1 MWRVSGGGG
10 TQQDPLTAA
19 TLHHGGGTIL
29 GEQTYHA
36 SWLKVNML
44 GVGLTWFDSI
54 GLDLEG
60 SGIVAWKIRELT
72 MFQRVDIL
80 FHLKGL
86 YIDKV
91 VLFPRYML

>member
-1 MWRVSGGGG
+1 MLGPLHRAGHSGEQGHCTVWSRGTAQCGAGERCSVEGEWRCSAVWRVSGGGG

-44 GVGLTWFDSI
+44 GVGLT
-54 GLDLEG
+54 
-60 SGIVAWKIRELT
+60 
-72 MFQRVDIL
+72 
-80 FHLKGL
+80 LK
-86 YIDKV
+86 
-91 VLFPRYML
+91 P